1 MEFIIEAFLVH
12 SKPQLV
18 LFIRFYVCKMIF
30 LQFNFPPSFD
40 QKVHKSSNASWP
52 FQQPSPK
59 RPQSTFTAESVWQ
72 TRRKHRCV
80 NIKSSNFSF
89 AREIFYKWSEFASLK
104 RDKFIRAA
112 TRRIF
117 LFLIKMQ
124 IVDASVKDS
133 LCGWLFNGWSL
144 KRPSKSLSAIL
155 ISLSVHLQISLR
167 AFKPIS
173 FTRKICSRW
182 PHSRL

>member
-1 MEFIIEAFLVH
+1 MNIPIKFSDSAFFCNFLLVWLNINLLTVNRTDGIH
-12 SKPQLV
+12 NWSISCPCKAP
-18 LFIRFYVCKMIF
+18 IRFCLFSFMFAKRSFCNLIF
-30 LQFNFPPSFD
+30 RLRLIKRYTSRQQPRDP
-40 QKVHKSSNASWP
+40 SSNL
-52 FQQPSPK
+52 SPK
-59 RPQSTFTAESVWQ
+59 RPNVVRRRVWQ

-104 RDKFIRAA
+104 RDKFIRAT

-144 KRPSKSLSAIL
+144 KRPSKSL
-155 ISLSVHLQISLR
+155 Q
-167 AFKPIS
+167 F
-173 FTRKICSRW
+173 
-182 PHSRL
+182 